1 MRDSGHNPGRKEK
14 KMKKY
19 IVVDQIGNDDYEEVY
34 DTIEE
39 ANAFALKSW
48 KHLTNREKN
57 GIHIYV
63 CAVTEK
69 DLDDW
74 AVDEETG
81 EIDWGCFFQSDLPSG
96 GFDSAKY
103 EEQLAR
109 EEEERF
115 QEEQREWD
123 EWEAS
128 ADNQQENSEPKFR
141 YPKRRM
147 KIKTVA
153 EYLESHPDVK
163 TETRIS
169 KK

>member
-1 MRDSGHNPGRKEK
+1 MREAGRNPGRKEK
-14 KMKKY
+14 NMTKY
-19 IVVDQIGNDDYEEVY
+19 IVVDQIGNDDYETVF
-34 DTIEE
+34 DTIEA
-39 ANAFALKSW
+39 ANEFALKSW

-57 GIHIYV
+57 GRHIYV

-81 EIDWGCFFQSDLPSG
+81 EIDWGCFFQSDFPAG

-115 QEEQREWD
+115 QEEQREWA
-123 EWEAS
+123 EWEKS
-128 ADNQQENSEPKFR
+128 LDGEENGK
-141 YPKRRM
+141 
-147 KIKTVA
+147 
-153 EYLESHPDVK
+153 
-163 TETRIS
+163 
-169 KK
+169 